1 MYGKHRNRIHR
12 PPESWWFGED
22 RWWKSPRWWAGAIP
36 QGYSVFLACVQCLT
50 QFLAP
55 QKGEESHGKRL
66 TPALTYPS
74 PPWCADHTCARSTR
88 SFRKLSP
95 GRQTSF
101 IIGGLSP
108 RSLVLPCCRDPPPAA
123 AHLGIHCNKAPSTAK
138 SSNYK
143 NQKGIKMSI
152 PHSSAFEHQWP
163 HSNHTSRFSSSL

>member
-1 MYGKHRNRIHR
+1 MEITPLMG
-12 PPESWWFGED
+12 W
-22 RWWKSPRWWAGAIP
+22 
-36 QGYSVFLACVQCLT
+36 GYASGVQCVLSMCAVPNSVPST
-50 QFLAP
+50 TERRRISWKEKLSA
-55 QKGEESHGKRL
+55 G

-74 PPWCADHTCARSTR
+74 PPCCADHTCARSTR

-108 RSLVLPCCRDPPPAA
+108 RSLVLPSCRDPPPAA

-152 PHSSAFEHQWP
+152 PHSLAFEH
-163 HSNHTSRFSSSL
+163 L